1 MFSKETKKIVNKAPY
16 HITSFNRTFTKY
28 LFFLKELFARPIYIT
43 AVLHYS
49 YGRLLHRNWGDDINI
64 FFLKELF
71 QRNVFSFLH
80 SLRARFLRKLH
91 LGYNYLIIGS
101 SITKLTNERS
111 IIWGA
116 GAINDQEPLRIKP
129 KKVLAVR
136 GPKTREYLLR
146 NGVDCPAVYGDPAM
160 LIKYFY
166 NPIIQK
172 KYKLGFIPH
181 FSDFDSPLLDPFR
194 NNPEVLL
201 IRMEG
206 YEDWHDVIDEI
217 LSCEHIAS
225 SSLHG
230 LIMAETYSIPNLW
243 IEISGKSV
251 IGGHFKFE
259 DFYESI
265 GKKDAKPY
273 QFNNDTSTEL
283 LIEEMKQ
290 YHMGYLNLKP
300 LINNCP
306 IHINIIL

>member
-1 MFSKETKKIVNKAPY
+1 MNKAPY

-116 GAINDQEPLRIKP
+116 GAIDDEEPLRIKP

-146 NGVDCPAVYGDPAM
+146 NGVECPAVYGDPAM

-166 NPIIQK
+166 NPKIQK
-172 KYKLGFIPH
+172 DYKLGIIPH
-181 FSDFDSPLLDPFR
+181 FSDFDSPLLDTFR
-194 NNPEVLL
+194 NDPEVLL

-217 LSCEHIAS
+217 LSCEYIAS

-230 LIMAETYSIPNLW
+230 LIMAETFSVPNMW
-243 IEISGKSV
+243 IEISGKAV

-265 GKKDAKPY
+265 GKKNIQPY
-273 QFNNDTSTEL
+273 RIDTSSSKKDL
-283 LIEEMKQ
+283 LLLMKNYQ
-290 YHMGYLNLKP
+290 KGEINLNP
-300 LINNCP
+300 LISNSP
-306 IHINIIL
+306 MKLTLPLRSFH